1 MKLLHT
7 LYNII
12 IYTIT
17 LHDNIQATKRLNIDC
32 GPPRSSAMFLLLI
45 SCSFFMLNI
54 IIFQFEDC
62 NILYRWLLILLFCY
76 LFFGYSM
83 FCNFLFCNFLFC
95 NFLFC
100 NFLFCNFLFCNFL
113 FCNLLFCN
121 LLFCNLLFCNPS
133 FSSLHFCLYPYPF
146 SVRFYPLLQAHYLST
161 LPFYLSCLISSWFHL
176 PQANPDSP
184 QGDPD
189 TPPQKYFTIMVERIP
204 GHLRSAA
211 ALYKFFEKLFPGKFL
226 SFYLSMKCYLS
237 LPFVISSSLTLGS
250 GQASFVKISPP
261 FPSLT
266 PSFISLNSQFLPSN
280 QSLSH
285 SLTQSLSDSYHL
297 AHSRRLPLS
306 LSVYEILGEVYNV
319 EIALDL
325 KELNSITR
333 QRQTVRDS
341 LEKAIAYYE
350 ATNMR
355 PEVFIQTGKVW

>member
-146 SVRFYPLLQAHYLST
+146 SAPSLPAFTLYCKHTISQHYLFT
-161 LPFYLSCLISSWFHL
+161 FPALSH
-176 PQANPDSP
+176 PDSIYP
-184 QGDPD
+184 RRIQIVPRVIPI
-189 TPPQKYFTIMVERIP
+189 PPHR
-204 GHLRSAA
+204 
-211 ALYKFFEKLFPGKFL
+211 
-226 SFYLSMKCYLS
+226 
-237 LPFVISSSLTLGS
+237 
-250 GQASFVKISPP
+250 
-261 FPSLT
+261 
-266 PSFISLNSQFLPSN
+266 N
-280 QSLSH
+280 
-285 SLTQSLSDSYHL
+285 
-297 AHSRRLPLS
+297 
-306 LSVYEILGEVYNV
+306 ILQ
-319 EIALDL
+319 L
-325 KELNSITR
+325 
-333 QRQTVRDS
+333 
-341 LEKAIAYYE
+341 
-350 ATNMR
+350 
-355 PEVFIQTGKVW
+355 W

>member
-32 GPPRSSAMFLLLI
+32 GPPQSSAMFLLLI

-100 NFLFCNFLFCNFL
+100 NFLFCNFLFCN
-113 FCNLLFCN
+113 

-146 SVRFYPLLQAHYLST
+146 SARFYPLLQAHYLST
-161 LPFYLSCLISSWFHL
+161 LPFYLSCLISPWFHL

-211 ALYKFFEKLFPGKFL
+211 ALYKFFEKLFPGKIL
-226 SFYLSMKCYLS
+226 SFYLSVKCYLS
-237 LPFVISSSLTLGS
+237 SPSSFLLLLSLEAG
-250 GQASFVKISPP
+250 KPP
-261 FPSLT
+261 LWRFL
-266 PSFISLNSQFLPSN
+266 LLFLPS
-280 QSLSH
+280 LP
-285 SLTQSLSDSYHL
+285 
-297 AHSRRLPLS
+297 PLS
-306 LSVYEILGEVYNV
+306 
-319 EIALDL
+319 
-325 KELNSITR
+325 R
-333 QRQTVRDS
+333 
-341 LEKAIAYYE
+341 
-350 ATNMR
+350 
-355 PEVFIQTGKVW
+355 